1 MTSVNNTTTGSAARL
16 LLVGALFVG
25 AAVMVFVALRPG
37 PAAQE
42 AAAAGGK
49 RSGQTLDEVLNAV
62 VSLKRDSEYQKADTI
77 LAAAIKEYP
86 EEASLFVEH
95 GEVLLALQR
104 LEESVAAFERA
115 AALAPSDHGVRMAAG
130 TVSSMAG
137 RLTQAEAHYVAAQS
151 ADKADW
157 RAPLFLAQV
166 QLKIGGAEKTEQAK
180 KNLLLAGRLNP
191 ENATV
196 WGTLAE
202 VSLRENKGGLAL
214 QHIERAR
221 LLEPDRVLWRLIEA
235 RVLKREGKVDEALV
249 LLSALDEASQREPG
263 VMQTMAE
270 CYGLR
275 RQPMEAALLFA
286 RASDS
291 DPAHAEWAMQAAL
304 WLERAEQHAGAL
316 QYAQRA
322 QRAGDPAAGA
332 LVARLSERP

>member
-157 RAPLFLAQV
+157 RAPLPGPGSVEDRRARRPNRP
-166 QLKIGGAEKTEQAK
+166 

-202 VSLRENKGGLAL
+202 GSLRENKGGLAL

-275 RQPMEAALLFA
+275 RQPMEAAMLFA

-304 WLERAEQHAGAL
+304 WLERADQHAGAL
-316 QYAQRA
+316 RYAQRA

-332 LVARLSERP
+332 LVARLSEQP